1 MKIKLIY
8 MVLLTLG
15 LSACADLSMYKQVPA
30 PVGRSGDA
38 ATYPSQQ
45 TPSTVKTYPM
55 DDATQADDN
64 SAYGDQSNSLPE
76 KQNPAVLALL
86 DRALQQS
93 DQGQLD
99 VAVSKL
105 ERAVRIA
112 PRDPV
117 VWHEL
122 AKVRLQQNKF
132 DMAISLAKK
141 SNSLI
146 ENDKNLQHNNWLLMA
161 KSYERK
167 GDVELARQAR
177 INANRPY

>member
-1 MKIKLIY
+1 

-30 PVGRSGDA
+30 PMGRPGDA
-38 ATYPSQQ
+38 TMYPSQQ

-55 DDATQADDN
+55 EEPAQADDN
-64 SAYGDQSNSLPE
+64 NVYGDQSKPLPE
-76 KQNPAVLALL
+76 TQNPAVLALL
-86 DRALQQS
+86 DNALQQS

-146 ENDKNLQHNNWLLMA
+146 ENDKNLQRNNWVLMA
-161 KSYERK
+161 KGYERK

-177 INANRPY
+177 IKANRLY